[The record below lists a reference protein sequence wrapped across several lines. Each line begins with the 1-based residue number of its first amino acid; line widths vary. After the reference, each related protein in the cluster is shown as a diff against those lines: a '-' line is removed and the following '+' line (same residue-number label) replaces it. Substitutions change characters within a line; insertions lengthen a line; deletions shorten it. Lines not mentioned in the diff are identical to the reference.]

1 MTNSTTK
8 SFLFVSFALF
18 HNAGNTSVTW
28 ITIFCIEHVDILPK
42 YTILSGNVAI
52 YQHYITVDVYI
63 YTDQLSPSVVIL
75 FMKKKSDL
83 NNLHLFGSS
92 LYMCRLTG
100 SLLPKCKISIWSLQD
115 PLDGLFDLVGANT
128 TLFSSTPS
136 SFGIM
141 RGHRYVRYELF

>member
-1 MTNSTTK
+1 MTNSTTQ

-18 HNAGNTSVTW
+18 HNAGNTSTMR
-28 ITIFCIEHVDILPK
+28 ITMFCIEHVDTLPK

-52 YQHYITVDVYI
+52 YQHYITIDVYI

-75 FMKKKSDL
+75 FMKKSDL

-92 LYMCRLTG
+92 LYVCRLTG
-100 SLLPKCKISIWSLQD
+100 SLLPKCKISIWSLRY

-141 RGHRYVRYELF
+141 HCHRYVRYELF